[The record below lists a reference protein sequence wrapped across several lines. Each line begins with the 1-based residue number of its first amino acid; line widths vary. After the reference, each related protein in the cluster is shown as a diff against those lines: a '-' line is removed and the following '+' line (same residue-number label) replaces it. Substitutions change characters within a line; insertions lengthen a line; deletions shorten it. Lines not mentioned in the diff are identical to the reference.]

1 MKDLWPLTVLLLL
14 CLIQKTH
21 AQQKRIDFFP
31 DSIRI
36 ELPQHRTLVVFE
48 TKKYEDNKMLIESFP
63 TFLKELLNHVQ
74 KSMPTNFTETGPY
87 KINVLIT
94 HETEDEV
101 LGFGKYTFDAQ
112 GEKTNITIVKKELLE
127 TQVTVKQNKIVE
139 LKPPGWELII
149 QTKMYKAIL
158 YADGFQG
165 LAGTAQEDFSEVG
178 KAINNHTDL
187 KFMGR
192 KSIRSRMIVDNGKVV
207 QDTLSAS
214 HPGDILSIN
223 LQGGLG
229 FYQDKFYPELSVS
242 TAILFRDRYNRAR
255 TKIEVNYSG
264 LFFAERKT
272 EGGFQTHV
280 NSFLSLSYGKN
291 FFGQSGDPHWTGIGA
306 GLLVNKSGDYFKG
319 KTLKLFF
326 FNDIGNSRLQVIPEF
341 YLTNDFKD
349 FNYGIKLKYNF

>member
-1 MKDLWPLTVLLLL
+1 MKNLWPLTALLLL
-14 CLIQKTH
+14 CLIQNTH

-36 ELPQHRTLVVFE
+36 ELPQHRTLVVLE
-48 TKKYEDNKMLIESFP
+48 TKKYEDDKAFIENFP
-63 TFLKELLNHVQ
+63 AFLKELLKLAQ
-74 KSMPTNFTETGPY
+74 KSMPANFTETGPY
-87 KINVLIT
+87 NISVQIT

-101 LGFGKYTFDAQ
+101 LGIGEYTFDAQ
-112 GEKTNITIVKKELLE
+112 GEKTNITIVKKEPLE

-139 LKPPGWELII
+139 LKPPGWELLI
-149 QTKMYKAIL
+149 QTKMYKATL
-158 YADGFQG
+158 YADSFQG
-165 LAGTAQEDFSEVG
+165 LLGTAQEDFSQAGET
-178 KAINNHTDL
+178 INSDDAL

-192 KSIRSRMIVDNGKVV
+192 KSINARIIVENGKVL
-207 QDTLSAS
+207 QDTLTAS
-214 HPGDILSIN
+214 HPGDLLSIN
-223 LQGGLG
+223 LHGGFG

-242 TAILFRDRYNRAR
+242 TALLFRDRYNRAR

-264 LFFAERKT
+264 LFFAERKA

-291 FFGQSGDPHWTGIGA
+291 FNNEIGLPQWTGIGA